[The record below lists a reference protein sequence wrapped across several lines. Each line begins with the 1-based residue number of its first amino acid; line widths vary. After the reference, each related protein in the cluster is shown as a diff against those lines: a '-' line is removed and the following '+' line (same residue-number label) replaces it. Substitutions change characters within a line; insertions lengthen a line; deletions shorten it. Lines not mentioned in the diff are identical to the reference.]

1 MFKQIE
7 KISLQRALFNSNIAN
22 PTRTVKIQKSNSKDK
37 KNRDDVKVQDSKNK
51 AVVSRQQIVVQ
62 PDT

>member
-7 KISLQRALFNSNIAN
+7 KISLQRALFNSNIAK
-22 PTRTVKIQKSNSKDK
+22 PTRTVKILKSNSKDK
-37 KNRDDVKVQDSKNK
+37 MKRDDIKVQDSKNK

-62 PDT
+62 P